1 MHSFR
6 QTLTHRSD
14 RGIASGFTLVEL
26 LVVIAIIGVLIGLL
40 LPAVQA
46 ARESARRISCSNNL
60 KQIGLALH
68 SYNSANG
75 AFPRA
80 YKVETN
86 ATPFDNMGY
95 WSWAALIA
103 PYMELQTTYDTLG
116 VGTTDASPALVAN
129 QTAFLA
135 PVAAFRCPSDGG
147 PALHDAGIDPGWAIV
162 RGASA
167 SSPNTGV
174 PVSNYLGCNN
184 QAYIRSH
191 TPSNPANGT
200 TGALGIFFRDRAIK
214 FKDILDGT
222 SKTLMAGERS
232 YTLGEHRMAAGT
244 MWAVRD
250 ANGNG
255 PASNTDLNGDGKTDA
270 TDNGGWNQGLMT
282 ITFSIWH
289 GINPVLTTSNTGNEM
304 RQSPSSLHPGG
315 AQFLMADGSTEFIQQ
330 TIGCDTVAT
339 NSTTVNSPLE
349 ALAGINDGFVFSR

>member
-1 MHSFR
+1 MRPFDIPSR
-6 QTLTHRSD
+6 P
-14 RGIASGFTLVEL
+14 RGRGFTLIEL
-26 LVVIAIIGVLIGLL
+26 LVVIAIIGVLVGLL
-40 LPAVQA
+40 LPAVQQAREA
-46 ARESARRISCSNNL
+46 ARRSMCSNNL
-60 KQIGLALH
+60 KQIGLGLH
-68 SYNSANG
+68 NYASAKG

-80 YKVETN
+80 YKAELN
-86 ATPFDNMGY
+86 ATPVDNVGY

-103 PYMELQTTYDTLG
+103 PYMELSTTYDTLG
-116 VGTTDASPALVAN
+116 VSTTDPTPALAAN
-129 QTAFLA
+129 TAAFLA
-135 PVAAFRCPSDGG
+135 PVQAFRCPSDVG
-147 PALHDAGIDPGWAIV
+147 PALHNAGLDPGWAIA
-162 RGASA
+162 ASP
-167 SSPNTGV
+167 SGGSNTAL
-174 PVSNYLGCNN
+174 PVSNYLGSNN

-191 TPSNPANGT
+191 TPTNSANGT
-200 TGALGIFFRDRAIK
+200 TGALGIFFRDKAIK

-250 ANGNG
+250 TGGNG
-255 PASNTDLNGDGKTDA
+255 PAANTNGVG
-270 TDNGGWNQGLMT
+270 NQGWNQGLMT

-289 GINPVLTTSNTGNEM
+289 GINPVLTTSNQANPV

-315 AQFLMADGSTEFIQQ
+315 ASFLMADGSTEFIQE

>member
-1 MHSFR
+1 M
-6 QTLTHRSD
+6 RSVMRPFD
-14 RGIASGFTLVEL
+14 IPSRPRVRGFTLIEL
-26 LVVIAIIGVLIGLL
+26 LVVIAIIGVLVGLL
-40 LPAVQA
+40 LPAVQQAREA
-46 ARESARRISCSNNL
+46 ARRSMCSNNL

-68 SYNSANG
+68 NYASAKG

-116 VGTTDASPALVAN
+116 VDSTDPSPSLAAN
-129 QTAFLA
+129 QAAFLA
-135 PVAAFRCPSDGG
+135 PVPAFRCPSDVG
-147 PALHDAGIDPGWAIV
+147 PATHNTGLDPGWAIA
-162 RGASA
+162 RGTS
-167 SSPNTGV
+167 SGSPNTGL
-174 PVSNYLGCNN
+174 PVSNYVGSNN

-191 TPSNPANGT
+191 TPTNSANGT
-200 TGALGIFFRDRAIK
+200 TGALGIFFRDKAIK

-250 ANGNG
+250 TGGNG
-255 PASNTDLNGDGKTDA
+255 PAANTNGVG
-270 TDNGGWNQGLMT
+270 NQGWNQGLMT

-289 GINPVLTTSNTGNEM
+289 GINPVLTTSNQANPV

-315 AQFLMADGSTEFIQQ
+315 AQFLMADGSTEFIQE